1 MSKTT
6 KWISWR
12 HSPVL
17 IGLVKFVS
25 SKKGEPN
32 LAPFLFREQKSIAI
46 IGFMMESVI
55 HAPYEVNRFDLR
67 CVPYDKKKWVD
78 SSPERINLAI
88 FHGALSKGGKKDTVV
103 EGF

>member
-1 MSKTT
+1 
-6 KWISWR
+6 
-12 HSPVL
+12 
-17 IGLVKFVS
+17 
-25 SKKGEPN
+25 
-32 LAPFLFREQKSIAI
+32 
-46 IGFMMESVI
+46 MMESVI

-103 EGF
+103 GGSKPIYLTYDVLSWSLAYEFHIQF